1 MASKRH
7 GTEASG
13 VIGDPLDVA
22 VAGVDGEAGRNGL
35 FERRTARNGFYGIAG
50 RWIKSIYWG

>member
-1 MASKRH
+1 MALKRH
-7 GTEASG
+7 GAEASG
-13 VIGDPLDVA
+13 AMGDPLDVA

-50 RWIKSIYWG
+50 RWIKSI